1 MSKPKEE
8 PKRDVIKSSAAIHIH
23 NSITLLQRR
32 VWNVLLFNA
41 YNELE
46 KKEEHQIALKDLS
59 TLVGYDSH
67 DMDYLKE
74 AAEAM
79 VRCTVQWDILDK
91 DGSPEQRFFGGSLLD
106 FDERS
111 RMKPKDYRNR
121 KSSLKSYSHGICG
134 FTFCASNF
142 SGRFS

>member
-23 NSITLLQRR
+23 NNITLLQRR

-46 KKEEHQIALKDLS
+46 KKEEEHQIALKDLS

-74 AAEAM
+74 AKAM

-91 DGSPEQRFFGGSLLD
+91 DGSPEWGVGAVGTRGHQAGCLHLCLQS
-106 FDERS
+106 EVT
-111 RMKPKDYRNR
+111 P
-121 KSSLKSYSHGICG
+121 
-134 FTFCASNF
+134 ASP
-142 SGRFS
+142 

>member
-91 DGSPEQRFFGGSLLD
+91 DGLLSGASRRCWHKGASSVVSSPMLIV
-106 FDERS
+106 RS
-111 RMKPKDYRNR
+111 Y
-121 KSSLKSYSHGICG
+121 
-134 FTFCASNF
+134 ASF
-142 SGRFS
+142 SITRVCTPALI

>member
-91 DGSPEQRFFGGSLLD
+91 PTVCLEVISLLA
-106 FDERS
+106 S
-111 RMKPKDYRNR
+111 SYGYNR
-121 KSSLKSYSHGICG
+121 GEIEPRVAH
-134 FTFCASNF
+134 
-142 SGRFS
+142 

>member
-1 MSKPKEE
+1 GWQSERCAFTGDLTKRTSRSTPGGRRGKVCLYRKAGQERCVDFFWCYTPLLVGFLESCPTTGGDMSKPKEE

-79 VRCTVQWDILDK
+79 
-91 DGSPEQRFFGGSLLD
+91 
-106 FDERS
+106 
-111 RMKPKDYRNR
+111 
-121 KSSLKSYSHGICG
+121 
-134 FTFCASNF
+134 
-142 SGRFS
+142 